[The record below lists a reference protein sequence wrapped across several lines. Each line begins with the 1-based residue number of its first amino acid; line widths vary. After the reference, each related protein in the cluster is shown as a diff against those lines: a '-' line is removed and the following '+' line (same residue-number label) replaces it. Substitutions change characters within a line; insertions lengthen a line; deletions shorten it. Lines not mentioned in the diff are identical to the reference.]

1 MMRPTTTPS
10 ARQIISTRRSDKKAQ
25 PVVEWPPASSS
36 VETGCHMDWADYLRD
51 EAAKYRQLAKAA
63 EDQSIKEELLD
74 LAAVCEEAADNI
86 EDRMPGG

>member
-1 MMRPTTTPS
+1 M
-10 ARQIISTRRSDKKAQ
+10 QIIWWARFSMAIKGAQ
-25 PVVEWPPASSS
+25 PVVEWPAASSG

-51 EAAKYRQLAKAA
+51 EAAKYRQLAKVA
-63 EDQSIKEELLD
+63 EDQSIKQELLD

>member
-1 MMRPTTTPS
+1 M
-10 ARQIISTRRSDKKAQ
+10 AIKEAQ
-25 PVVEWPPASSS
+25 PVVEWPPASSG

-63 EDQSIKEELLD
+63 EDLAIKRELLD
-74 LAAVCEEAADNI
+74 LAAVCEEAAEKI